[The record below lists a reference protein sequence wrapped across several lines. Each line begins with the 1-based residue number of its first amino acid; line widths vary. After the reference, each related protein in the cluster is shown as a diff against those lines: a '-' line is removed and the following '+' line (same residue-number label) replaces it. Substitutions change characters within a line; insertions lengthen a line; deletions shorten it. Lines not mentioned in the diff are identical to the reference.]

1 MRLLPYGD
9 CAVLV
14 EVDENVDLLQLCESV
29 AGEAGVVEAAS
40 AARTMLVEF
49 DPARTSI
56 ERLESSLVPA
66 AAAPMPTPTT
76 PTPPISATPGPT
88 PPNLAAPI
96 PAGGA
101 AVVDIDVRYD
111 GADLAEVAN
120 ELDVSVEELIRRHA
134 APTYVV
140 AFCGF
145 APGFAYLAGLDQGL
159 QVRRLAQPRASVPAG
174 SIGIAGEF
182 TGVYPSSSPGGWRL
196 LGRTTAILWDSS
208 RSAPALLAPGTAV
221 RFTIT

>member
-14 EVDENVDLLQLCESV
+14 EVDENVDLLRLCESV
-29 AGEAGVVEAAS
+29 AGAAGVVEAAS

-56 ERLESSLVPA
+56 ERLESSLVQA
-66 AAAPMPTPTT
+66 AAAAIPTAPTPAPPI
-76 PTPPISATPGPT
+76 PTPPI
-88 PPNLAAPI
+88 
-96 PAGGA
+96 PAEGA
-101 AVVDIDVRYD
+101 AVVDVDVRYD

-120 ELDVSVEELIRRHA
+120 ELDMSVEELIRRHA

-182 TGVYPSSSPGGWRL
+182 TGVYPRSSPGGWRL
-196 LGRTTAILWDSS
+196 LGRTTANLWDSS

-221 RFTIT
+221 RFSIT